1 MTNNI
6 VFSDKYSVISN
17 MIEYKDIYYAYYYNI
32 ITNKYYIN
40 EVNNFNNYPLLN
52 SDNLSIIEDEDL
64 FNYLKEVFNV

>member
-17 MIEYKDIYYAYYYNI
+17 MIEYKDIYYVYYYNI